1 MADENQEENSS
12 KEETGGK
19 FSVASIKAKL
29 QNLDY
34 KDRKVQAGIGGIAL
48 AFLVVL
54 YFLVFTTGEEKII
67 LGANAGSKEDA
78 IEVTLVRPVAYI
90 TLSGAD
96 PKDTELRATI
106 KDEDKVMNF
115 SITLGLEKKTLKLE
129 ILKRMAPLVS
139 ETLRYL
145 SMKSK
150 DDILD
155 MIQDPKQVER
165 RKMLSRLNYVM
176 QISGEERMDLNSEGR
191 IVQIN
196 FVKFYFPGI

>member
-1 MADENQEENSS
+1 MLFRS
-12 KEETGGK
+12 
-19 FSVASIKAKL
+19 
-29 QNLDY
+29 
-34 KDRKVQAGIGGIAL
+34 
-48 AFLVVL
+48 
-54 YFLVFTTGEEKII
+54 
-67 LGANAGSKEDA
+67 NAGSKEDA